1 MAVSL
6 PTVTSKP
13 RSRFALRWYSW
24 LLLVGAIV
32 YGVAWAM
39 HWDDRGVLWV
49 VERFES
55 PAKRQASVWLP
66 DYRAVIDAKRLPGM
80 EKDEASDLSYNPQTK
95 TLFSVMGKNPFL
107 VELTLQG
114 DVLRKMPLNGWNN
127 PEGVTVMENGLMAVV
142 DERQHSLTIVKVD
155 ASTTALN
162 KADFPSYDLGPSKDQ
177 NKAFEGVTWDKRNQQ
192 FVLGEERPPALF
204 TWKGDGTWRY
214 CDNELSENLGITVPT
229 ANGMGDPIEHLPIT
243 KAVKTLGY
251 MTCPT
256 GDSTEAIQQMNLKH
270 AVITSVNRDER
281 ADGGASIWAE
291 TINKVK
297 ELNPGLTI
305 SAGARVEICPDASPF
320 LLTGGFPLGGTWTGP
335 GLSGADDA
343 LVNTSLLLPGEN
355 KFIYC
360 LSDPNF
366 NACKACATKI
376 IYLNAAPIADFIL
389 PNNICLNTTFS
400 PQNKSVGG
408 NEFRWT
414 TEENQNSDKKNPSFL
429 FQEPGLKNL
438 KLEVKNDKNCR
449 TNKELSFNVS
459 TPANINITLS
469 DDESCAPYT
478 VSINKISNGLGL
490 LDHLKS
496 F

>member
-39 HWDDRGVLWV
+39 HWDDRSVLWV

-192 FVLGEERPPALF
+192 FVLGEERPPTLF
-204 TWKGDGTWRY
+204 TWKSDGSQTLVGDKQKLANTKLDMR
-214 CDNELSENLGITVPT
+214 NLS
-229 ANGMGDPIEHLPIT
+229 A
-243 KAVKTLGY
+243 
-251 MTCPT
+251 
-256 GDSTEAIQQMNLKH
+256 
-270 AVITSVNRDER
+270 
-281 ADGGASIWAE
+281 
-291 TINKVK
+291 
-297 ELNPGLTI
+297 LTI
-305 SAGARVEICPDASPF
+305 DPRTGHLLALSAESH
-320 LLTGGFPLGGTWTGP
+320 LLLELDEKGEPVSFMTLLGGF
-335 GLSGADDA
+335 
-343 LVNTSLLLPGEN
+343 N
-355 KFIYC
+355 
-360 LSDPNF
+360 
-366 NACKACATKI
+366 
-376 IYLNAAPIADFIL
+376 
-389 PNNICLNTTFS
+389 
-400 PQNKSVGG
+400 
-408 NEFRWT
+408 
-414 TEENQNSDKKNPSFL
+414 
-429 FQEPGLKNL
+429 GLKNTISRAEGVTL
-438 KLEVKNDKNCR
+438 DENGNLYM
-449 TNKELSFNVS
+449 VS
-459 TPANINITLS
+459 EPNLFYRF
-469 DDESCAPYT
+469 E
-478 VSINKISNGLGL
+478 KQ
-490 LDHLKS
+490 K
-496 F
+496 